1 MAKSIRS
8 KQRQR
13 VLRVRRKKFGERERL
28 KAWEHHYEIAARKSE
43 NSGTRDVKSEMNTS
57 S

>member
-13 VLRVRRKKFGERERL
+13 VLRVRRKKFGEREKL
-28 KAWEHHYEIAARKSE
+28 KLWEHHYEIAARKSE
-43 NSGTRDVKSEMNTS
+43 ISRTRDTKSEIKI
-57 S
+57 